1 MDFAAL
7 PDDFFVTVS
16 QFTRTTY
23 RDEYSDVDPTSKA
36 LSQEGKV
43 VVITGT
49 SQGIGRQGFAPAF
62 AKANSKAIV
71 LVARNKSEV
80 EAAGEEIK
88 NINPE
93 VKVLTEALDVR
104 NQDSV
109 QALFAKI
116 KSEYGTVDVLVNNAG
131 SGKSALPIKDV
142 NPEDFWYDFEVN
154 VKGTLLMTQSFLR
167 LVGNNKP
174 ATIINVSS
182 AGGISIIPH
191 TSSYSL
197 SKLVQI
203 QMQRFVAV
211 ENPNIT
217 AISLHPGTILTGI
230 TKPQFVKFSKDT
242 FALAGGVA
250 VWLSTEQ
257 AKFMNGRYMGVNWS
271 VAELME
277 RKDEIVSKGLLV
289 EELQGTFGKAQFEDS
304 RV

>member
-1 MDFAAL
+1 
-7 PDDFFVTVS
+7 
-16 QFTRTTY
+16 
-23 RDEYSDVDPTSKA
+23 
-36 LSQEGKV
+36 
-43 VVITGT
+43 
-49 SQGIGRQGFAPAF
+49 
-62 AKANSKAIV
+62 
-71 LVARNKSEV
+71 
-80 EAAGEEIK
+80 
-88 NINPE
+88 
-93 VKVLTEALDVR
+93 
-104 NQDSV
+104 
-109 QALFAKI
+109 
-116 KSEYGTVDVLVNNAG
+116 
-131 SGKSALPIKDV
+131 
-142 NPEDFWYDFEVN
+142 
-154 VKGTLLMTQSFLR
+154 MTQSFLR

-182 AGGISIIPH
+182 AGGISIIPN
-191 TSSYSL
+191 TSNYSL

-230 TKPQFVKFSKDT
+230 TKPQFVKFSQDT

-250 VWLSTEQ
+250 VWLATEQ

>member
-1 MDFAAL
+1 
-7 PDDFFVTVS
+7 
-16 QFTRTTY
+16 
-23 RDEYSDVDPTSKA
+23 
-36 LSQEGKV
+36 
-43 VVITGT
+43 
-49 SQGIGRQGFAPAF
+49 
-62 AKANSKAIV
+62 
-71 LVARNKSEV
+71 
-80 EAAGEEIK
+80 
-88 NINPE
+88 
-93 VKVLTEALDVR
+93 
-104 NQDSV
+104 
-109 QALFAKI
+109 
-116 KSEYGTVDVLVNNAG
+116 
-131 SGKSALPIKDV
+131 
-142 NPEDFWYDFEVN
+142 
-154 VKGTLLMTQSFLR
+154 MTQSFLR

-250 VWLSTEQ
+250 VWLATEQ

-304 RV
+304 QV